1 MYLLRC
7 LYIKILD
14 IEVLCK
20 WIVGEVV
27 ADGTMDAESI
37 EMPRNASRDFVD
49 TVLEQWKR
57 ERPDLDVAPIGIIG
71 RISRV
76 ERMIDEQMKAACAEF
91 NLERWGFDVLA
102 TLRRAG
108 EPYELTPT
116 QLCKSLLLTSGA
128 MTNRVDRLEAA
139 SLVERLHCPADRR
152 GVLVALTKE
161 GIKVVD
167 QALTAHMKIEESML
181 ASLSSKDRGKF
192 AALLRTLLQ
201 NLESVGE

>member
-1 MYLLRC
+1 M
-7 LYIKILD
+7 
-14 IEVLCK
+14 
-20 WIVGEVV
+20 
-27 ADGTMDAESI
+27 T
-37 EMPRNASRDFVD
+37 RNARDFVD

-71 RISRV
+71 RISRI

-108 EPYELTPT
+108 KPYELTPT

-139 SLVERLHCPADRR
+139 GLVERLHCPADRR
-152 GVLVALTKE
+152 GVLVALTKV

-167 QALTAHMKIEESML
+167 QALTAHMKTEESML

-192 AALLRTLLQ
+192 ASLLRTLSK
-201 NLESVGE
+201 NLE